1 MQLWDSGSRQGKVP
15 AVHSSPKTCCRC
27 IEGREIY
34 LALSSSPPSS
44 LALKGLSLLSAGS
57 AQSLSFFLLLFL
69 FLYPPTPPHP
79 TFPSPPSRPFLLSLL
94 SLLSLHLS
102 GELLAWEPHLCPVVS
117 SGHLSVGSVRC
128 LGPPLVTKQGLVV
141 ISSPSRPPPLPS
153 RYVTAARS
161 FRSGCLP
168 RTHLFQVTESPRR
181 EF

>member
-1 MQLWDSGSRQGKVP
+1 MHRGQRNLSGFVFKSAVFPRSQGSFSSFCRLGSVSFLL
-15 AVHSSPKTCCRC
+15 SSPF
-27 IEGREIY
+27 
-34 LALSSSPPSS
+34 SFS
-44 LALKGLSLLSAGS
+44 L
-57 AQSLSFFLLLFL
+57 
-69 FLYPPTPPHP
+69 PPTPPHP